1 MAAGIEKLTALKVA
15 RLNKPG
21 RYADGKGLY
30 LQITKSLAKSWIFRY
45 ERDGK
50 ERFMGLG
57 PSHSVGLADA
67 RERARA
73 ARSRLAL
80 GKDPLDER
88 NAEIQAAKA
97 EKLSNADFDSCAG
110 EYIKSRQDEWKSEKH
125 RNQWETSLRVHVSP
139 HIGKLAV
146 RRITTPLIM
155 QVLQPIWKTKT
166 ETASRIRERIER
178 ILSWAAKHGYREG
191 ENPARWDGHLEE
203 LLPKPSKLKKVVHH
217 PAMQYREVGGFML
230 DLKQESGFGARALEF
245 TILTACRTGE
255 VLGAQWGEI
264 DFRRRVW
271 VIPPERMKNSKEH
284 RVPLTDPA
292 VEVLKK
298 VRGFHPKLVFP
309 GAKKDA
315 LLSNM
320 AMLRV
325 LENLGR
331 TGLTVHGFRSS
342 FRDWAAEMTQY
353 PESIAEMCLAHT
365 VGNAVENA
373 YRRSDLFNRRRGL
386 MTDWAKWCAEVQP
399 ELPAEAMD
407 GELASEEADGWD
419 DLEQDATARNEGGE
433 RGSSS
438 NIADPRIDPRLQSG
452 TGETAKHAVEHS
464 LSSHD

>member
-1 MAAGIEKLTALKVA
+1 MAAGIEKLTALKVS
-15 RLNKPG
+15 RLSKPG

-30 LQITKSLAKSWIFRY
+30 LQITKTLAKSWIFRY

-67 RERARA
+67 RELARA
-73 ARSRLAL
+73 ARTRLAL

-88 NAEIQAAKA
+88 NAEIQAAKV
-97 EKLSNADFDSCAG
+97 EKLSNSDFDTCAA

-125 RNQWETSLRVHVSP
+125 RKQWETSLKVHASP

-146 RRITTPLIM
+146 RRITTPLVM
-155 QVLQPIWKTKT
+155 KVLQPIWKTKT

-178 ILSWAAKHGYREG
+178 ILSWAAKQGYREG

-217 PAMQYREVGGFML
+217 PALPYREVGAFMR
-230 DLKQESGFGARALEF
+230 DLKHQIGFGPRALEF

-255 VLGAQWGEI
+255 VLGATWGEI

-271 VIPPERMKNSKEH
+271 TIPVERMKNSKQH
-284 RVPLTDPA
+284 RVPLTNSA

-309 GAKKDA
+309 GGKKDS
-315 LLSNM
+315 LLSSM

-325 LENLGR
+325 LENLER
-331 TGLTVHGFRSS
+331 PGLTVHGFRST

-353 PESIAEMCLAHT
+353 PEAIAEMCLAHT

-373 YRRSDLFNRRRGL
+373 YRRSDLFNRRREL
-386 MTDWAKWCAEVQP
+386 MTDWATWCAEVQP
-399 ELPAEAMD
+399 DLPAASMD
-407 GELASEEADGWD
+407 GELDSDKEDDWD
-419 DLEQDATARNEGGE
+419 ALEPLATLWDEGGE
-433 RGSSS
+433 SGSSA
-438 NIADPRIDPRLQSG
+438 NIADPRLNPRLKLRLGESSG
-452 TGETAKHAVEHS
+452 HVVKHS
-464 LSSHD
+464 LALDR